1 MKETI
6 LDMDIIY
13 SDEKDELSLAEVLRN
28 GYTSVM
34 SLFYVLFL
42 LSGFSIIGYDNIG
55 IISYILLIWFPPIVL
70 YLTPSFQN
78 FFFNHEVF
86 DKSKHN
92 MQLIWNI
99 ILYPVLLIPVFGT
112 IVLLVAAL
120 IPLKIKVEESYE
132 RVSAYRELED
142 NISSFEVSG
151 ELESDKKALLQDIED
166 RKPTEDI
173 EKEFELLKKNR
184 TNQFNEKIDNFID
197 KYGKGNPDQIEK
209 LTKLINREENLNL
222 DYQQVKEMIQSAYR
236 ERQKQ
241 EFKSKLNSYETE
253 TYEETLEA
261 FVEEFGNG
269 QEQTLEFLK
278 DYTDREEVKS
288 DVEDKFEEMQNER
301 ELERFKE
308 ELNSNEGARS
318 LLEEIEDNHIDW
330 KDIQRM
336 NGLDFEDVVANL
348 FNSKGYNARV
358 TSGSGDQGADVVAE
372 KDFEK
377 VVIQAKRYKDKV
389 SNSAVQEVVAS
400 MKYYNAD
407 RGLVI
412 TNSEFT
418 SSAQDLASSNDIEL
432 WNGRKLKEQI
442 EMYLNKNSI

>member
-13 SDEKDELSLAEVLRN
+13 SDEKDDLSLAEVLRN

-34 SLFYVLFL
+34 SLFYVLFF
-42 LSGFSIIGYDNIG
+42 LSGLSSIGYENIW

-86 DKSKHN
+86 DKSKYN

-99 ILYPVLLIPVFGT
+99 ILYPVLFMPVFGT
-112 IVLLVAAL
+112 IALLVVAAM
-120 IPLKIKVEESYE
+120 PLKIKVEESYE
-132 RVSAYRELED
+132 RVNAYRELED

-151 ELESDKKALLQDIED
+151 GLESDKEALLQDIED
-166 RKPTEDI
+166 RKPIEDI
-173 EKEFELLKKNR
+173 EKEFELLKENR
-184 TNQFNEKIDNFID
+184 KTQFNEKIDNFID

-209 LTKLINREENLNL
+209 LKKLISREENLNL
-222 DYQQVKEMIQSAYR
+222 DYQQVKEMIQSSYR
-236 ERQKQ
+236 ERQRQ

-288 DVEDKFEEMQNER
+288 DVEDKFEEMRDER

-308 ELNSNEGARS
+308 ELNSSDGARS
-318 LLEEIEDNHIDW
+318 LLEEIEDDHIDW
-330 KDIQRM
+330 QDIQRM

-377 VVIQAKRYKDKV
+377 VVIQAKRYKGKV

-400 MKYYNAD
+400 MKHYNAD

-418 SSAQDLASSNDIEL
+418 SSARELASSNEIEL
-432 WNGRKLKEQI
+432 WNGGKLKEQI
-442 EMYLNKNSI
+442 ETYLNKESI